1 MKKTGMLK
9 TKLRP
14 PEIAR
19 RWGVSCDKILAF
31 IRTGELRATNMVM
44 PNRGQRPRYLID
56 VEDLKD
62 FERRREV
69 RPPPAPARRRRE
81 RLGEATYY

>member
-1 MKKTGMLK
+1 MKTTAK

-44 PNRGQRPRYLID
+44 PGRGRRPRYLID
-56 VEDLKD
+56 VDDLAD
-62 FERRREV
+62 FERRRTV
-69 RPPPAPARRRRE
+69 CPSPKQPVRRRRE
-81 RLGEATYY
+81 RIGGGDYY

>member
-1 MKKTGMLK
+1 MKKTGTIK

-56 VEDLKD
+56 VVDLED
-62 FERRREV
+62 FERRRTV
-69 RPPPAPARRRRE
+69 CPPPKPVRQRRE
-81 RLGEATYY
+81 RLGTPNYY